1 MGDTPQRLEAVSRGI
16 AGEEAELGGLV
27 ADVKEAA
34 EHARASAATRSD
46 YEKLGVGRRREACH
60 HRNRHHHTSQKK
72 QPLRLRLMTAL
83 QVLRGFLDVRLLII

>member
-60 HRNRHHHTSQKK
+60 HRNRHHQHTI
-72 QPLRLRLMTAL
+72 
-83 QVLRGFLDVRLLII
+83 LLSAEKPDDFE